1 VSRLR
6 ELPRRVGIGLI
17 RIYRRTLSPFLAGS
31 CRYEP
36 SCSVYTEQAI
46 AKYGLVKGSWMGARR
61 IASCGPWRP
70 GGYDPVK

>member
-1 VSRLR
+1 MRLGMVG
-6 ELPRRVGIGLI
+6 RRLGIGAI
-17 RIYRRTLSPFLAGS
+17 RVYRRILSPLFAGS

-36 SCSVYTEQAI
+36 SCSVYAEQAI
-46 AKYGLVKGSWMGARR
+46 ERYGLLKGSWMGLRR

>member
-1 VSRLR
+1 MSALGDLSRR
-6 ELPRRVGIGLI
+6 TGIGLI
-17 RIYRRTLSPFLAGS
+17 RLYRKTLSPFFAGS

-46 AKYGLVKGSWMGARR
+46 SKYGLVRGSWMGAKR

>member
-1 VSRLR
+1 VTAIAH
-6 ELPRRVGIGLI
+6 LPRRIGIVVI
-17 RIYRRTLSPFLAGS
+17 RTYRRLLSPFFAGS

-46 AKYGLVKGSWMGARR
+46 ARYGLLRGSWLGARR

>member
-1 VSRLR
+1 VKPLSDLAKKA
-6 ELPRRVGIGLI
+6 GIGLI
-17 RIYRRTLSPFLAGS
+17 HVYRKTLSPFFSGS

-46 AKYGLVKGSWMGARR
+46 TKYGLAKGSWMGAKR

>member
-1 VSRLR
+1 MTSISSAGQRI
-6 ELPRRVGIGLI
+6 GIGFVRL
-17 RIYRRTLSPFLAGS
+17 YRKILSPLFAGS

-46 AKYGLVKGSWMGARR
+46 RKYGLLKGSWMGVRR
-61 IASCGPWRP
+61 IACCGPWRP

>member
-1 VSRLR
+1 MSVLGD
-6 ELPRRVGIGLI
+6 LAKRVGIGLI
-17 RIYRRTLSPFLAGS
+17 RVYRSTLSPFFAGS

-46 AKYGLVKGSWMGARR
+46 SKHGLLRGSWMGARR

-70 GGYDPVK
+70 GGYDPVE

>member
-1 VSRLR
+1 VSAIGNASKGL
-6 ELPRRVGIGLI
+6 GIGLI
-17 RIYRRTLSPFLAGS
+17 HLYRRTLSPLLGGS

-36 SCSVYTEQAI
+36 SCSMYTEQAI
-46 AKYGLVKGSWMGARR
+46 QKYGLVKGSWMGAKR

>member
-1 VSRLR
+1 MSSLSSV
-6 ELPRRVGIGLI
+6 PRRVGIGLI
-17 RIYRRTLSPFLAGS
+17 HVYRRTLSPFFAGS

-36 SCSVYTEQAI
+36 SCSEYTEQAI
-46 AKYGLVKGSWMGARR
+46 AKYGLLRGSWMGAKR

>member
-1 VSRLR
+1 VTALRKLPSRL
-6 ELPRRVGIGLI
+6 GIGFI
-17 RIYRRTLSPFLAGS
+17 RVYRRTLSPLFAGS

-46 AKYGLVKGSWMGARR
+46 ARYGLLRGSAMGARR

>member
-1 VSRLR
+1 MRALAQ
-6 ELPRRVGIGLI
+6 LPRRVGIGLI
-17 RIYRRTLSPFLAGS
+17 HVYRRTLAPFFAGS

-36 SCSVYTEQAI
+36 SCSQYTEQAI
-46 AKYGLVKGSWMGARR
+46 VKYGLLKGSWMGARR

>member
-1 VSRLR
+1 MTLIS
-6 ELPRRVGIGLI
+6 ELGKRIGITLI
-17 RIYRRTLSPFLAGS
+17 RVYRKILSPLFAGS

-46 AKYGLVKGSWMGARR
+46 TRYGLIRGTWMGARR

>member
-1 VSRLR
+1 MKLLSDFAK
-6 ELPRRVGIGLI
+6 RVGIGMI
-17 RIYRRTLSPFLAGS
+17 HVYRRTLSPLLGGA

-36 SCSVYTEQAI
+36 SCSMYTEQAI
-46 AKYGLVKGSWMGARR
+46 SKYGLLKGSWMGAKR

>member
-6 ELPRRVGIGLI
+6 EFPRRVGIGLI

>member
-1 VSRLR
+1 MSRSSGLGQR
-6 ELPRRVGIGLI
+6 LGIALI
-17 RIYRRTLSPFLAGS
+17 RGYRKVLSPLFAGS

-36 SCSVYTEQAI
+36 SCSAYAEQAI
-46 AKYGLVKGSWMGARR
+46 GKYGLLKGSWMGARR

>member
-1 VSRLR
+1 VTRVGS
-6 ELPRRVGIGLI
+6 LPRRAGIGLI
-17 RIYRRTLSPFLAGS
+17 HVYQRTLSPFFAGS

-36 SCSVYTEQAI
+36 SCSQYTEQAI
-46 AKYGLVKGSWMGARR
+46 AKYGLLRGSWMGARR

>member
-1 VSRLR
+1 VTSISSAGQ
-6 ELPRRVGIGLI
+6 RVGIGFI
-17 RIYRRTLSPFLAGS
+17 RLYRKILSPLFAGS

-46 AKYGLVKGSWMGARR
+46 WKYGLLKGSWMGIRR

>member
-1 VSRLR
+1 MTSISSAGQ
-6 ELPRRVGIGLI
+6 RVGIGFVRL
-17 RIYRRTLSPFLAGS
+17 YRKILSPLFAGS

-46 AKYGLVKGSWMGARR
+46 RKYGLLKGSWMGVRR

>member
-1 VSRLR
+1 MTAFSLVA
-6 ELPRRVGIGLI
+6 RRIGIGAIHL
-17 RIYRRTLSPFLAGS
+17 YRRILSPLFAGS

-36 SCSVYTEQAI
+36 SCSVYAEQALE
-46 AKYGLVKGSWMGARR
+46 KYGRIQGGWMGARR

>member
-1 VSRLR
+1 MTQLARL
-6 ELPRRVGIGLI
+6 PARVGILLI
-17 RIYRRTLSPFLAGS
+17 HGYQRTLSPLFAGS

-46 AKYGLVKGSWMGARR
+46 TKYGLLRGGWMGAKR

>member
-1 VSRLR
+1 VTRLGSVAK
-6 ELPRRVGIGLI
+6 RVGIGLI
-17 RIYRRTLSPFLAGS
+17 RLYRRLLSPLFAGS

-46 AKYGLVKGSWMGARR
+46 ERYGLVRGTWMGVRR

>member
-1 VSRLR
+1 MNAISNASKGF
-6 ELPRRVGIGLI
+6 GIALI
-17 RIYRRTLSPFLAGS
+17 RLYRKVLSPLFAGS

-36 SCSVYTEQAI
+36 SCSMYTEQAI
-46 AKYGLVKGSWMGARR
+46 QKHGLAKGSWMGTKR